1 MKAHRL
7 VIVAAALTMVVAAAL
22 ASALT
27 VFIGQALPRAV
38 RHDLSAAGGTALV
51 ITGSV
56 LAAAAVIA
64 LAPITAPA
72 ALVALGVGAAAGA
85 VGFGL
90 NEALNQDKF
99 CPWCIFWATVKG
111 AAVGALAV
119 LPFLAGP
126 ASLFGLAIAGLG
138 SGAINYTS
146 NYVLSNVMAKF
157 GLSKPM
163 EWKTSEL
170 LATMGL
176 CAVGAVAGGIIV
188 GGKVPPSGLPA
199 YAMTPEGFPMPVP
212 QAVPVATTATSAGA
226 AAGTVALSQA
236 ATSGGGGGGA
246 DAAAKK
252 QHEKEL
258 EEKSAK
264 GDKDATYELNK
275 IKAQKAR
282 DAGEEESARGYE
294 YENKVV
300 DEKGTDVV
308 KAGEKV
314 EYTNSKGEKVATDID
329 YETKNTV
336 GQSKSGQKMPSP
348 NQAEA
353 TRMHAQQT
361 GKTPE
366 VTYDPDKAPPN
377 AVKEFKKNNPDFNLV
392 PKKF

>member
-1 MKAHRL
+1 M
-7 VIVAAALTMVVAAAL
+7 AL
-22 ASALT
+22 AGGGTL
-27 VFIGQALPRAV
+27 G
-38 RHDLSAAGGTALV
+38 AAGTTATV
-51 ITGSV
+51 ATVTNTAIG
-56 LAAAAVIA
+56 AAAA
-64 LAPITAPA
+64 TA
-72 ALVALGVGAAAGA
+72 GRT
-85 VGFGL
+85 
-90 NEALNQDKF
+90 
-99 CPWCIFWATVKG
+99 TVLMTQG
-111 AAVGALAV
+111 G
-119 LPFLAGP
+119 
-126 ASLFGLAIAGLG
+126 G
-138 SGAINYTS
+138 SGS
-146 NYVLSNVMAKF
+146 
-157 GLSKPM
+157 
-163 EWKTSEL
+163 
-170 LATMGL
+170 
-176 CAVGAVAGGIIV
+176 
-188 GGKVPPSGLPA
+188 
-199 YAMTPEGFPMPVP
+199 
-212 QAVPVATTATSAGA
+212 
-226 AAGTVALSQA
+226 
-236 ATSGGGGGGA
+236 GGGGA

-264 GDKDATYELNK
+264 GDKDATYELHK
-275 IKAQKAR
+275 ISGEAR

-300 DEKGTDVV
+300 DEKGTNVV

-366 VTYDPDKAPPN
+366 VTYDPDKVPPN